1 MAETI
6 LIVDDDLD
14 ILELLK
20 MNLEPE
26 GYNVRTA
33 DNGESAV
40 QSACAN
46 PPDLILLDVMMPE
59 KNGFE
64 VIEELK
70 NIEDTKNVPV
80 ILVTARGQT
89 EDKVL
94 GLDTGADDYITKP
107 FDLREVT
114 ARVEAVLGRTRPIKY
129 INPLMRAMGDKF
141 SEEGLQQLAG
151 HLQAA
156 AAIQNKLL
164 PEQAPSLEGFD
175 IATLL
180 QSSTSVSGDFY
191 DFIPLNETQIG
202 LVLGDVKGN
211 GIPAALLMVM
221 IRTALRL
228 LCDEEDT
235 PASIL
240 KRVNDL
246 VVRDTEA
253 DLFATMVYGILD
265 VVNSTFTYSNGGH
278 CYPFHWKNTG
288 EMGVLK
294 TEGMLIG
301 AFEEATFSSD
311 ICSLSPG
318 DILVFYTD
326 GITETEARNDEL
338 AVSGQQDS
346 QEAVSNQ
353 RSAREPGG
361 SEKQTQ
367 PPHTESRRFPKA
379 ESHSSDSQFT
389 DSYYGADRLATCI
402 FKNAGG
408 SASTLCDAIVNELT
422 LFSGSTSPHD
432 DRALIVI
439 KRDI

>member
-6 LIVDDDLD
+6 LVVDDDLD

-33 DNGESAV
+33 SDGESAV
-40 QSACAN
+40 QSACTD
-46 PPDLILLDVMMPE
+46 PPDLILLDVMMPH
-59 KNGFE
+59 KNGFQ

-70 NIEDTKNVPV
+70 DIEETKNVPV

-89 EDKVL
+89 EDKVR

-129 INPLMRAMGDKF
+129 INPLMRAMGEGF
-141 SEEGLQQLAG
+141 SEKGLEQLAG

-156 AAIQNKLL
+156 AAIQKKLL
-164 PEQAPSLEGFD
+164 PEQAPNIDGFN

-191 DFIPLNETQIG
+191 DFIPLSETQIG
-202 LVLGDVKGN
+202 IVLGDVKGS

-228 LCDEEDT
+228 LCHEEEA
-235 PASIL
+235 PALIL
-240 KRVNDL
+240 KRINDL

-253 DLFATMVYGILD
+253 DLFATMIYGILD
-265 VVNSTFTYSNGGH
+265 TTSSTFTYSNGGH
-278 CYPFHWKNTG
+278 CYPFHWTQNRDIT
-288 EMGVLK
+288 VLK
-294 TEGMLIG
+294 TGGMLIG
-301 AFEEATFSSD
+301 AFEEATFTTGT
-311 ICSLSPG
+311 CHLAPG
-318 DILVFYTD
+318 DILAFYTD
-326 GITETEARNDEL
+326 GITETGTGDSTTSEGSQSTSTSVKSDDEHEDAILTDMFYGGNRL
-338 AVSGQQDS
+338 AACLSKNAS
-346 QEAVSNQ
+346 LSAAALCEAVVEDL
-353 RSAREPGG
+353 AR
-361 SEKQTQ
+361 
-367 PPHTESRRFPKA
+367 
-379 ESHSSDSQFT
+379 
-389 DSYYGADRLATCI
+389 
-402 FKNAGG
+402 
-408 SASTLCDAIVNELT
+408 
-422 LFSGSTSPHD
+422 FSGSTQTHD

>member
-26 GYNVRTA
+26 GYNVQTA
-33 DNGESAV
+33 NDGESAV

-46 PPDLILLDVMMPE
+46 PPDLILLDVMMPH

-64 VIEELK
+64 VIKELK

-114 ARVEAVLGRTRPIKY
+114 ARVGAVLGRTRPIKY
-129 INPLMRAMGDKF
+129 INPLMHAMGDKF

-156 AAIQNKLL
+156 AAIQRKLL
-164 PEQAPSLEGFD
+164 PERAPSLEGFD

-228 LCDEEDT
+228 LCHEEDT
-235 PASIL
+235 PAPIL
-240 KRVNDL
+240 KRINDL

-265 VVNSTFTYSNGGH
+265 IANSTFTYSNGGH
-278 CYPFHWKNTG
+278 CYPFHWKASS

-294 TEGMLIG
+294 TDGMLIG

-311 ICSLSPG
+311 ICSLSLG
-318 DILVFYTD
+318 DVLVFYTD
-326 GITETEARNDEL
+326 GITETETGNHE
-338 AVSGQQDS
+338 VTNSNSGQQEDVDS
-346 QEAVSNQ
+346 
-353 RSAREPGG
+353 
-361 SEKQTQ
+361 SENL
-367 PPHTESRRFPKA
+367 FA
-379 ESHSSDSQFT
+379 
-389 DSYYGADRLATCI
+389 DSYYGGDRLAACI
-402 FKNAGG
+402 AKNAEL
-408 SASTLCDAIVNELT
+408 SAAALCDSIVKDLT
-422 LFSGSTSPHD
+422 VFSGDANTHD
-432 DRALIVI
+432 DRALIII
-439 KRDI
+439 KRNI

>member
-1 MAETI
+1 MGGEATSSFLFRWKKKKMAETI

-33 DNGESAV
+33 NDGESAV

-46 PPDLILLDVMMPE
+46 PPDLILLDVMMPH
-59 KNGFE
+59 KDGFQ

-70 NIEDTKNVPV
+70 NIEDTKNIPV

-129 INPLMRAMGDKF
+129 INPLMNAMGDKF

-156 AAIQNKLL
+156 AAIQKKLL
-164 PEQAPSLEGFD
+164 PEQAPRLEGFD
-175 IATLL
+175 IAILL

-191 DFIPLNETQIG
+191 DFIPLSETQIG

-228 LCDEEDT
+228 LCHEEDT

-240 KRVNDL
+240 KRINDL

-265 VVNSTFTYSNGGH
+265 IANATFTYSNGGH
-278 CYPFHWKNTG
+278 CYPFHWKTTN

-294 TEGMLIG
+294 TQGMLIG

-318 DILVFYTD
+318 DVLVFYTD
-326 GITETEARNDEL
+326 GITETETGNGEGFSENQGASTNTVEEDMFYGGDKL
-338 AVSGQQDS
+338 AD
-346 QEAVSNQ
+346 
-353 RSAREPGG
+353 
-361 SEKQTQ
+361 
-367 PPHTESRRFPKA
+367 
-379 ESHSSDSQFT
+379 
-389 DSYYGADRLATCI
+389 CI
-402 FKNAGG
+402 SKNAEL
-408 SASTLCDAIVNELT
+408 SASALCDSIVNDLT
-422 LFSGSTSPHD
+422 VFSGNTSTHD
-432 DRALIVI
+432 DRALIII
-439 KRDI
+439 KRNI

>member
-26 GYNVRTA
+26 GYDVQTA
-33 DNGESAV
+33 SDGESAV

-46 PPDLILLDVMMPE
+46 PPDLILLDVMMPH

-64 VIEELK
+64 VIQELK

-89 EDKVL
+89 EDKIL

-129 INPLMRAMGDKF
+129 INPLMHAMGDKF
-141 SEEGLQQLAG
+141 SEEGVQQLAG

-164 PEQAPSLEGFD
+164 PEQAPQLEGFD

-235 PASIL
+235 PASVL

-265 VVNSTFTYSNGGH
+265 VADSTFTYSNGGH
-278 CYPFHWKNTG
+278 CYPFHRKNTN
-288 EMGVLK
+288 EMGILK

-311 ICSLSPG
+311 ICSLAPG

-326 GITETEARNDEL
+326 GITETETGNGEIFSED
-338 AVSGQQDS
+338 QQAAASTVKGD
-346 QEAVSNQ
+346 
-353 RSAREPGG
+353 G
-361 SEKQTQ
+361 SRKTI
-367 PPHTESRRFPKA
+367 PMSVF
-379 ESHSSDSQFT
+379 
-389 DSYYGADRLATCI
+389 YGEDRLASCI
-402 FKNAGG
+402 SKNAEL
-408 SASTLCDAIVNELT
+408 SASALCEAVVNDLT
-422 LFSGSTSPHD
+422 LFSGTTNPHD
-432 DRALIVI
+432 DRALIII
-439 KRDI
+439 KRDT